1 MHLNEDRSMP
11 NKLTDTEIAK
21 RLEGF
26 TGWEVRHSKLHK
38 KFRFED
44 FAEAFGFMAAC
55 AVIAQGM
62 NHHPEWSN
70 VYNVVDV
77 ELTTHDAGGISDLDF
92 ELAQRMN
99 ALNFT
104 K

>member
-1 MHLNEDRSMP
+1 MP
-11 NKLTDTEIAK
+11 KKLTDVEIAK
-21 RLEGF
+21 RLEDL
-26 TGWEVRHSKLHK
+26 TGWLVRKGKLHK

-55 AVIAQGM
+55 AVVAQGM

-70 VYNVVDV
+70 AYNVVDV
-77 ELTTHDAGGISDLDF
+77 ELTTHDADGISDLDF
-92 ELAQRMN
+92 KLAQRMD
-99 ALNFT
+99 ALHSA